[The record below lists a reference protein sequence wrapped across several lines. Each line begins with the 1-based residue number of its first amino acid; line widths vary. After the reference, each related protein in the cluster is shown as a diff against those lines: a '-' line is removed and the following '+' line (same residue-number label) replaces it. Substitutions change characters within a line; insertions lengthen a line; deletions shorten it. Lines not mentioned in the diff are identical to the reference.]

1 METQTWHI
9 LLHGIKMY
17 LHGLISA
24 ETVVQRCYVK
34 KVFLKISQSSQK
46 NTCARVSFLLSCGP
60 EACKKMRLWRR
71 CFPVNF
77 ATFLRTPFFTE
88 HVGATASALTY
99 EMFQNIL
106 NKTKYCTRIERE
118 NVILQKHSKYG
129 LELLQKKL
137 L

>member
-1 METQTWHI
+1 
-9 LLHGIKMY
+9 
-17 LHGLISA
+17 
-24 ETVVQRCYVK
+24 
-34 KVFLKISQSSQK
+34 
-46 NTCARVSFLLSCGP
+46 
-60 EACKKMRLWRR
+60 MRLWHR

-118 NVILQKHSKYG
+118 NVILQKHSKHSKYG
-129 LELLQKKL
+129 LQLHQKKL
-137 L
+137 IQLLDFFLALSSSKRSYSSYWIFFLSEMPLKSNMHLPLVQAPQFSG